1 MSGWD
6 AHEFTAAA
14 GTRVHAALLGPS
26 GAPEVA
32 RVHGLGCS

>member
-1 MSGWD
+1 VSGWD